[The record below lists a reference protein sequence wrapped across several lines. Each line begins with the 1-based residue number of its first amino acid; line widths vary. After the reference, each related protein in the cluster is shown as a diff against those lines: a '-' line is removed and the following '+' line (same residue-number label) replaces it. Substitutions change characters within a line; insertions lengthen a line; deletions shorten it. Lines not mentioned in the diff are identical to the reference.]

1 MVDAITATN
10 AHVTLDV
17 ALPGIVWGWIITM
30 NMWAKSIATGV
41 VFIGAFMITRHPQ
54 NTKSFKISM
63 PILALIFIHVTLLF
77 TVIDLHQMFRFWHIF
92 AHPHFILVIIVGAWA
107 VTAFVGVLFIM
118 MYALIIKKSE
128 SLFNLTMWIAVIL
141 AIPSTL
147 YTAVIMGESTARE
160 LWQTPTELVQMML
173 AAFLAG
179 SATMLIVAILS
190 KSDEKIQKELA
201 GILAFSA
208 LFSFMIYMGEYL
220 FGHMKA
226 EDVAVTLEAVKHGG
240 EYANMFWIGQSLAF
254 IIPFILVFLSYKNRV
269 TSLLLLASVLSLV
282 GLWITKH
289 VWLIIPQLLPMS

>member
-41 VFIGAFMITRHPQ
+41 VFIGAFMIVRHPN

-92 AHPHFILVIIVGAWA
+92 AHPHFTSAITVGAWA
-107 VTAFVGVLFIM
+107 VTGFVGILFLM
-118 MYALIIKKSE
+118 MYALVIKKSE
-128 SLFNLTMWIAVIL
+128 SLFNLSMWIAVIL

-240 EYANMFWIGQSLAF
+240 EYATMFWIGQSLAF
-254 IIPFILVFLSYKNRV
+254 IVPFILVFLSYKNRV